1 MIQRIQ
7 SLYLLLGAIG
17 QIIFATGTY
26 FIYKSSEMTYQ
37 VCGSGIYNYEGEKV
51 DGDSKSFFLG
61 LAVALFAII
70 TIFLFKNRKQQIKF
84 SKIAG
89 LITIAEIIFLV
100 ITFFNINQNNEN
112 SISFGLSV
120 FIAPI
125 TTILFFLAHK
135 SIKKDDE
142 LIRSVDRIR

>member
-7 SLYLLLGAIG
+7 SFYLLLGGIG

-26 FIYKSSEMTYQ
+26 FIYQTAQITYEIT
-37 VCGSGIYNYEGEKV
+37 GSGISSSEGEIV
-51 DGDSKSFFLG
+51 GGDSKSFYLG
-61 LAVALFAII
+61 LAVATFSIV

-84 SKIAG
+84 SKISG
-89 LITIAEIIFLV
+89 LITIAELLFLV
-100 ITFFNINQNNEN
+100 ITYFNINENE
-112 SISFGLSV
+112 IRFGFAGFMV
-120 FIAPI
+120 PI

-142 LIRSVDRIR
+142 LVKSVDRIR

>member
-1 MIQRIQ
+1 
-7 SLYLLLGAIG
+7 
-17 QIIFATGTY
+17 
-26 FIYKSSEMTYQ
+26 
-37 VCGSGIYNYEGEKV
+37 
-51 DGDSKSFFLG
+51 
-61 LAVALFAII
+61 
-70 TIFLFKNRKQQIKF
+70 
-84 SKIAG
+84 